1 MLKVGKDRRKNVE
14 RVNLRGPGHL
24 QLAGMG
30 AYVYHALGNPRMC
43 EAREDKTLV
52 TVLVFAKGS
61 CCLPGNQ
68 MRFPSSPHFVF
79 FDYRSACN
87 TLSTTLV
94 LECQGAQ
101 C

>member
-1 MLKVGKDRRKNVE
+1 MGKDRRKNVE

-24 QLAGMG
+24 QLAVMG
-30 AYVYHALGNPRMC
+30 AYVYHALRNPRMC
-43 EAREDKTLV
+43 EAREDKILV

-61 CCLPGNQ
+61 CCLQGNQ
-68 MRFPSSPHFVF
+68 MRFPSSPIL
-79 FDYRSACN
+79 YSLIMSACN
-87 TLSTTLV
+87 ILSTTLV